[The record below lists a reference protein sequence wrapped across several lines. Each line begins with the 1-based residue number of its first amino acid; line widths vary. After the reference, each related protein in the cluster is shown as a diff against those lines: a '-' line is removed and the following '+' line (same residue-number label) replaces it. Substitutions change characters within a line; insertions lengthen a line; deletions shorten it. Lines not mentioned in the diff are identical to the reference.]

1 MFSMSCPLPS
11 SSTSSLPKENEYLCH
26 VSFWDQH
33 SDAGLCQLSCSGT
46 VPQSIQLFSL
56 AGELCLAAAHLANG
70 IKKKIRNLKVTL
82 RATVFALYFA
92 TNDFSENTNY
102 AWSAA
107 SLVVN
112 ISKFSAHSCAQCSYN
127 YKAVVH
133 WCIKAFISSLS
144 AQNEKCSF
152 FSIDF
157 KYKNFLC

>member
-1 MFSMSCPLPS
+1 MVL
-11 SSTSSLPKENEYLCH
+11 
-26 VSFWDQH
+26 
-33 SDAGLCQLSCSGT
+33 
-46 VPQSIQLFSL
+46 
-56 AGELCLAAAHLANG
+56 
-70 IKKKIRNLKVTL
+70 KKKIRNLKVTL